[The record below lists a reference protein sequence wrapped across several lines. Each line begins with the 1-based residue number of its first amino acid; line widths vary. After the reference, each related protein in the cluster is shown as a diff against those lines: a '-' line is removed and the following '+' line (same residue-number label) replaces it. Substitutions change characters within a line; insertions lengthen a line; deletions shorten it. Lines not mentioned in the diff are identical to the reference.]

1 MDLDPRSRPGD
12 GFTVCAT
19 TYAGNNYEQTHGAS
33 FREVLDVGNWDDSKG
48 INVPGESAQP
58 GSPHYGDLLPLWL
71 EGHYF
76 PLLYSR
82 PAVEKAATDRLLLE
96 P

>member
-1 MDLDPRSRPGD
+1 MDLPPLARPGD

-19 TYAGNNYEQTHGAS
+19 TYSGNSYEQTHGAS
-33 FREVLDVGNWDDSKG
+33 FRQVLDVGNWDESKG

-58 GSPHYGDLLPLWL
+58 GSPHYDDLLPLWI
-71 EGHYF
+71 EGQYF
-76 PLLYSR
+76 PLAYSR
-82 PAVEKAATDRLLLE
+82 TAVEHVASERLRLE

>member
-1 MDLDPRSRPGD
+1 MGS
-12 GFTVCAT
+12 TVCAT
-19 TYAGNNYEQTHGAS
+19 SYAGNNYEQTHGAS
-33 FREVLDVGNWDDSKG
+33 FREILDVGNWDGSQG
-48 INVPGESAQP
+48 INVPGESGQP
-58 GSPHYGDLLPLWL
+58 GSPHYGDLLPLWI
-71 EGHYF
+71 EGNYF